1 MHRVARAVA
10 AEPVAVIVGTRP
22 ELVKMA
28 PVLKA
33 LQKRGADF
41 RFVHTGQHYDENM
54 SEVFLRDLG
63 LPPVDA
69 FLAIGSGSHAR
80 QTADAMV
87 KIEDWLQKE
96 ACPTVL
102 VQGDTNTVLAG
113 ALVGVKMGRTVGHVE
128 AGLRSYDLRM
138 PEEHNRVVADHLCQ
152 LLFPPTEPSAKIL
165 RDERCRG
172 AIHVTGNTVI
182 DAVDQNVAVAERKAT
197 VEPPEGDYLLV
208 TAHRA
213 ENVDDPRVLA
223 GFVRVFLESPIPV
236 VYPIHPRTVKMLKTH
251 GLHDKLTA
259 AKHVTL
265 LPPQGYFDFLKLM
278 KRARLIA
285 TDSGGIQEEATAPSI
300 RKKVLVLRTS
310 TERPE
315 ARDAGFAT
323 VVGVEP
329 DAVLVAIR
337 DELRAPA
344 KLPATSPYGD
354 GRAGER
360 IVDASLGRS

>member
-1 MHRVARAVA
+1 MP
-10 AEPVAVIVGTRP
+10 EPPVAVIVGTRP

-33 LQKRGADF
+33 LREQGSEW

-69 FLAIGSGSHAR
+69 FLAVGSGSHAK

-87 KIEDWLQKE
+87 KIEEWLAKE
-96 ACPTVL
+96 ACRTVL

-128 AGLRSYDLRM
+128 AGLRSHDPRM
-138 PEEHNRVVADHLCQ
+138 PEEHNRIVADHLSQ
-152 LLFPPTEPSAKIL
+152 LLFAPTEASATIL

-172 AIHVTGNTVI
+172 AVHVTGNTVI
-182 DAVDQNVAVAERKAT
+182 DAVDQNVAVAEKRAT
-197 VEPPEGDYLLV
+197 VETPDGDYLLV

-236 VYPIHPRTVKMLKTH
+236 VYPIHPRTVKMLKLH
-251 GLHDKLTA
+251 GLHDKLA
-259 AKHVTL
+259 AAEHVRL

-278 KRARLIA
+278 KRSRLIA
-285 TDSGGIQEEATAPSI
+285 TDSGGIQEEATATSI
-300 RKKVLVLRTS
+300 RKRVLVLRTT

-315 ARDAGFAT
+315 VVDAGFGA

-329 DAVLVAIR
+329 DAILGAIR
-337 DELRAPA
+337 EELASPA
-344 KLPATSPYGD
+344 KLPTTSPFGD

-360 IVDASLGRS
+360 IARVVSGT